1 MGTSCFGIDEKTDT
15 PRQKEMINKAKE
27 DRKKESNKKTTSE
40 SSPKKLYNSIV
51 LIKYEKESISTTGFF
66 LKLILFNET
75 RIYLITSYHEIIE
88 KFIQDKQSIK
98 LYSGQIKE
106 EKNIEIKLDQSKR
119 DIKCLKAPLYV
130 TLIEILKEDKISED
144 NFLLPDTNYKKEGYN
159 TYINKNNYYYLPG
172 YTTNNERLITRGK
185 ITETLEKPEFKHSFE
200 NVDYNSGA
208 PICSEDNLLV
218 IGIHKKNDNSK
229 KINYGIFFGYILE
242 HLEKEGKNKENKISL
257 FENIQ
262 SRKIIRKIF
271 YYLDEKLK

>member
-40 SSPKKLYNSIV
+40 SSSKKLYNSIV

-130 TLIEILKEDKISED
+130 TLIEILKEDKI
-144 NFLLPDTNYKKEGYN
+144 
-159 TYINKNNYYYLPG
+159 
-172 YTTNNERLITRGK
+172 
-185 ITETLEKPEFKHSFE
+185 
-200 NVDYNSGA
+200 
-208 PICSEDNLLV
+208 
-218 IGIHKKNDNSK
+218 
-229 KINYGIFFGYILE
+229 
-242 HLEKEGKNKENKISL
+242 ISSSWYEL
-257 FENIQ
+257 
-262 SRKIIRKIF
+262 
-271 YYLDEKLK
+271 

>member
-40 SSPKKLYNSIV
+40 SSSKKLYNSIV

-119 DIKCLKAPLYV
+119 DIKCLKAHYM
-130 TLIEILKEDKISED
+130 
-144 NFLLPDTNYKKEGYN
+144 
-159 TYINKNNYYYLPG
+159 
-172 YTTNNERLITRGK
+172 
-185 ITETLEKPEFKHSFE
+185 
-200 NVDYNSGA
+200 
-208 PICSEDNLLV
+208 
-218 IGIHKKNDNSK
+218 
-229 KINYGIFFGYILE
+229 
-242 HLEKEGKNKENKISL
+242 
-257 FENIQ
+257 
-262 SRKIIRKIF
+262 
-271 YYLDEKLK
+271 